1 MDNDAKKHVQERSDD
16 GEDRRVTFVRV
27 PKGANTS
34 IFGGWGVK
42 I

>member
-1 MDNDAKKHVQERSDD
+1 MRDNAQKHTPELDENE
-16 GEDRRVTFVRV
+16 EDRRVTFVRV
-27 PKGANTS
+27 PKGADAS